1 MYFPWSIK
9 AHHVA
14 FTEAGEI
21 QGTDATNGEREATQN
36 ESDTAE
42 RV

>member
-14 FTEAGEI
+14 FTAAGEI
-21 QGTDATNGEREATQN
+21 QGTGVTNGEREATQN
-36 ESDTAE
+36 ESDTA
-42 RV
+42 RGV